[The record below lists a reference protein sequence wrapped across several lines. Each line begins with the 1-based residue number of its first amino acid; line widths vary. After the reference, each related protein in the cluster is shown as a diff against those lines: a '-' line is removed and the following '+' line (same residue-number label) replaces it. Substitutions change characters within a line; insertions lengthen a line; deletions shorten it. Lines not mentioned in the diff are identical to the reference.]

1 LAFELSVTLFIAR
14 RQALFQRM
22 KLNKHRLFFAIF
34 ILLQLTFA
42 LRTYPYNQTELVW
55 LGAGVVF
62 AVIYYRFGGVRANR
76 HCRDEIKN
84 GWR

>member
-1 LAFELSVTLFIAR
+1 MLPVTLFNER
-14 RQALFQRM
+14 RRELLQWM
-22 KLNKHRLFFAIF
+22 KRNKHRLFFTVF